1 MIRSTILPAV
11 RGEFVKWINSEEF
24 VVSMNGVEIVAHRN
38 HWIGD
43 FPPYKPQKDDEAS
56 VTSDV

>member
-11 RGEFVKWINSEEF
+11 CGEFVKWINREEF
-24 VVSMNGVEIVAHRN
+24 VASVNGVEIVAHRN

-43 FPPYKPQKDDEAS
+43 FPPYEQQKNVEVS
-56 VTSDV
+56 VTSNV